1 MTTSRDTLKGFFETG
16 DFPTET
22 EFADWLD
29 SVPLW
34 QKTTLGFAAF
44 QPEGT
49 DNKTITIFSG
59 AAGTTPQAV
68 KLKHTTSFTGGA
80 LNAADMRILD
90 GNGNQILSF
99 FNVFQAPGATVGT
112 INNTIN
118 LAAIPS
124 QAAPS
129 NYEVEFFVGN
139 GVIDDLT
146 AGSVDIWIL
155 EGPVT

>member
-1 MTTSRDTLKGFFETG
+1 MTTDRATLKGFFETG
-16 DFPTET
+16 DFPTEI
-22 EFADWLD
+22 EFAEWLD

-68 KLKHTTSFTGGA
+68 KLKHTTPFTGGA
-80 LNAADMRILD
+80 INASDIKVQD
-90 GNGNQILSF
+90 GNGTQLLGF
-99 FNVFQAPGATVGT
+99 FDVFQAAGATVGT
-112 INNTIN
+112 INNTLN
-118 LAAIPS
+118 LATIPD

-129 NYEVEFFVGN
+129 NYEAQLFVTN
-139 GVIDDLT
+139 GVINDLV

-155 EGPVT
+155 EGPVV